1 MLRCPQALAYVGRS
15 GNTHLILSARGDVG
29 SASAAGGD
37 ASSTDELGSRASL
50 KDLEIALHAFTNAG
64 REAKFECA
72 AGVGLGSV
80 DNRGSR

>member
-1 MLRCPQALAYVGRS
+1 MLRR
-15 GNTHLILSARGDVG
+15 R
-29 SASAAGGD
+29 GGD

-64 REAKFECA
+64 REAKFECV
-72 AGVGLGSV
+72 AGV

>member
-1 MLRCPQALAYVGRS
+1 MSEVPRR
-15 GNTHLILSARGDVG
+15 R
-29 SASAAGGD
+29 GGD

-50 KDLEIALHAFTNAG
+50 KDLEIVLHAFTNAG

>member
-1 MLRCPQALAYVGRS
+1 MSSGLGIRWKKWEHTFNIVCREMSEVLRR
-15 GNTHLILSARGDVG
+15 
-29 SASAAGGD
+29 GGD

-64 REAKFECA
+64 REAKFECV
-72 AGVGLGSV
+72 AGVGFGSV

>member
-1 MLRCPQALAYVGRS
+1 MSS
-15 GNTHLILSARGDVG
+15 GLGIRWKKWEHTLNIVCVEMSEVPRRR
-29 SASAAGGD
+29 GGD
-37 ASSTDELGSRASL
+37 ANSTDELGSRASL

-72 AGVGLGSV
+72 AGVGFGSV

>member
-1 MLRCPQALAYVGRS
+1 MPRR
-15 GNTHLILSARGDVG
+15 R
-29 SASAAGGD
+29 GGD
-37 ASSTDELGSRASL
+37 ANSTDELGSRASL

-72 AGVGLGSV
+72 AAAGVDLGSV